1 MGTTS
6 EGSRIFPCWPGEH
19 GSQAFCQRKGKF
31 FCMGIYIKLAALS
44 YIRLN
49 NELFVTASEAT
60 NSHYNCCSLWI

>member
-1 MGTTS
+1 
-6 EGSRIFPCWPGEH
+6 
-19 GSQAFCQRKGKF
+19 
-31 FCMGIYIKLAALS
+31 MGIYIKLAALS